1 MSHAVEARRLLRSCR
16 SGALATLSRR
26 LQGYPFVTAAPFMSD
41 FDGSVV
47 LLISR
52 LAEHTKNI
60 EADTRVSLLVHE
72 SSSDVQAAAR
82 LTVAGMCDRIDAQPE
97 LKERYVRRFPDA
109 NDLLAL
115 DFDFHRIQPTAI
127 RYIGGFGKIHWI
139 EPASF
144 ISDAG
149 IGASIEQAQLAFLND
164 RRSQDLLRAG
174 ASDSRLPSNVRAI
187 ALDCDGVDV
196 RVGNEIHTQR
206 LAFVRSVTTGDD
218 LTAAFDTL
226 LGREAS

>member
-1 MSHAVEARRLLRSCR
+1 
-16 SGALATLSRR
+16 
-26 LQGYPFVTAAPFMSD
+26 MSD
-41 FDGSVV
+41 FDGSVL

-60 EADTRVSLLVHE
+60 EADARVSFLVHE

-82 LTVAGMCDRIDAQPE
+82 LTVVGMCDRIDAPPE
-97 LKERYVRRFPDA
+97 LKQRYIRRFPDA

-115 DFDFHRIQPTAI
+115 DFDFHRIRPTAI
-127 RYIGGFGKIHWI
+127 RYIGGFGKSHWI
-139 EPASF
+139 EPGSF

-149 IGASIEQAQLAFLND
+149 IGASIEQAQLASLND
-164 RRSQDLLRAG
+164 RRSQDLLRACT
-174 ASDSRLPSNVRAI
+174 SNSRPPSSVRAI

-196 RVGNEIHTQR
+196 RVGTKMHAQR
-206 LAFVRSVTTGDD
+206 LAFVRSVTAIDD
-218 LTAAFDTL
+218 LTAALDTL